1 DTAGVRDCLLIGID
15 IAVDVDFDG
24 LRGCFYIQEEEQ
36 LVQRG
41 GELVAI
47 GAREVVRGDARAVL
61 HPNGQ
66 IVRDLSRL
74 PTVARARGFIG
85 STDRARSGERQQRET
100 EQEGDDGGRAEEGTR
115 HTMIRCMAGVSSIAE
130 D

>member
-1 DTAGVRDCLLIGID
+1 MLRIGKRDLAVQIDAAGVGDSLLVGID

-24 LRGCFYIQEEEQ
+24 LRGRFHIQEEEQ

-47 GAREVVRGDARAVL
+47 GSREVLRGDAGAVL

-66 IVRDLSRL
+66 IVRDLGRL
-74 PTVARARGFIG
+74 PTVARARGFVG
-85 STDRARSGERQQRET
+85 GTDRARSGERQKRET
-100 EQEGDDGGRAEEGTR
+100 E
-115 HTMIRCMAGVSSIAE
+115 
-130 D
+130 